1 MEIERTAKD
10 IRNAGTAAAANNHVS
25 ACLHFNLVSNKK
37 KRGVKNSRQRAEF
50 DLCRRLGLH

>member
-25 ACLHFNLVSNKK
+25 ACLHFNLGSNKK
-37 KRGVKNSRQRAEF
+37 EGCKKYQAKGRV
-50 DLCRRLGLH
+50 